1 MAIKDTLFDR
11 FDSRDTASLGSLAR
25 DLADILGAR
34 RAFSRTM
41 GGVLDWGLGGTAGLV
56 PSVEQHKQFVADDIA
71 RTIAQFEP
79 RLEAV
84 SVTPLADA
92 NDFAFRLDARLV
104 GEDDDSVTLRI
115 LSPRRGG
122 GLGADI
128 VVLGSRIA
136 PTKGEEQ

>member
-11 FDSRDTASLGSLAR
+11 FDSRDSAGLGSFAR
-25 DLADILGAR
+25 DLADVLGAR
-34 RAFSRTM
+34 RAFNRSM

-56 PSVEQHKQFVADDIA
+56 PSLEQHRQFVADDIA

-84 SVTPLADA
+84 TVTPVDDT
-92 NDFAFRLDARLV
+92 NDFAFRLEARLV
-104 GEDDDSVTLRI
+104 GDDDDSVTLRI

-128 VVLGSRIA
+128 VVLGSRVTPKQA
-136 PTKGEEQ
+136 EQ